1 MPALSKLEPLPTH
14 ELAIR
19 LFYLYDH
26 FRRAPVV
33 GEFPDGKQVW
43 LLMCMYT
50 LRMHAFTQKTAQLH
64 ACQRCVKG
72 ITAHMRLPHRRV
84 WCLTMQLHC
93 ISLFPGSIP
102 VGFSWQASPLQMTQF
117 RCC

>member
-26 FRRAPVV
+26 FRREPVV
-33 GEFPDGKQVW
+33 DEFPDGKQVW

-50 LRMHAFTQKTAQLH
+50 L
-64 ACQRCVKG
+64 
-72 ITAHMRLPHRRV
+72 
-84 WCLTMQLHC
+84 
-93 ISLFPGSIP
+93 
-102 VGFSWQASPLQMTQF
+102 
-117 RCC
+117 

>member
-26 FRRAPVV
+26 FRREPVV
-33 GEFPDGKQVW
+33 DEFPGGKQVW

-50 LRMHAFTQKTAQLH
+50 L
-64 ACQRCVKG
+64 
-72 ITAHMRLPHRRV
+72 
-84 WCLTMQLHC
+84 
-93 ISLFPGSIP
+93 
-102 VGFSWQASPLQMTQF
+102 
-117 RCC
+117 